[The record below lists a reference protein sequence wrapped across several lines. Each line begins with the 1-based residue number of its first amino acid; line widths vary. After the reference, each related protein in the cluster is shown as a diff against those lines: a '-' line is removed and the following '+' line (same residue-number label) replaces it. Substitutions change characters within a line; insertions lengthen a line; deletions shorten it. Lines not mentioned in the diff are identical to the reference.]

1 MGDVN
6 KFPNISTKV
15 FFFEYLQL
23 QYKQLNDN
31 FLPYLSIIDLLL
43 NEGDKSL
50 EILRKNFKIIKKY
63 D

>member
-1 MGDVN
+1 MSSPIYQQ
-6 KFPNISTKV
+6 KY

-23 QYKQLNDN
+23 PYKQLNDN